1 MAVFRSIAG
10 EYMRQIVEKFAFR
23 AKLIYICQ
31 KYDNNNA
38 LNIYAR
44 VQRLIFKV

>member
-1 MAVFRSIAG
+1 MAVFRGAAR

-44 VQRLIFKV
+44 VQRHIFKV